1 MGQELLQR
9 PFYSDRVMSA
19 LALSADEQEDMLVR
33 LGSRD
38 LAAEVEDS
46 TLMHLLLRADSINR
60 RQLDWRKLRVERIL
74 PLHVPEGSLW
84 RKKKLML
91 PRLDAGDS
99 EGEGEGGQNGMAAA
113 GAAASGGFGPRRV
126 SKKSKSALR
135 GTTSSSSRDGSSG
148 VNGSKGGSLEPGTRF
163 SSSGSSGGTNVVPG
177 MREVKYWF
185 EVQRSHWRNRLGNL
199 VLLQPA
205 AQVRPV
211 GGNMVVLTRL

>member
-1 MGQELLQR
+1 VGQELLQR

-19 LALSADEQEDMLVR
+19 LSLTADEQEDMLVR

-84 RKKKLML
+84 RKKKLLL
-91 PRLDAGDS
+91 PRLGDGDS
-99 EGEGEGGQNGMAAA
+99 EGEGDGGHSRWTG
-113 GAAASGGFGPRRV
+113 AASGGSGGPRRG
-126 SKKSKSALR
+126 SKR
-135 GTTSSSSRDGSSG
+135 NGGVVRSSTITSSRDGSSG
-148 VNGSKGGSLEPGTRF
+148 AGGSRGGSSDTGDGASSK
-163 SSSGSSGGTNVVPG
+163 SSSSSSSADVPPG

-205 AQVRPV
+205 AQVRPERQALMRDV
-211 GGNMVVLTRL
+211 R